1 MAPPDTHKNQ
11 ISQILLIKTV
21 FEVCFLTFYLN
32 IRSDTLIDVLI
43 QPDWIMP
50 LPSKPEMN
58 VQTYNNMGTDN
69 MDMLASPDLD
79 TLPAGNLK

>member
-1 MAPPDTHKNQ
+1 M
-11 ISQILLIKTV
+11 
-21 FEVCFLTFYLN
+21 
-32 IRSDTLIDVLI
+32 IDVLI